1 MGQYDENEYGQE
13 QESETMTEGE
23 DEYEDDAE
31 YASQGLPPDNGYGGK
46 TYGSGNGDADD
57 NWMSIPSQND
67 GYNEQSAQEPMPPQ
81 NAGYGDNGYGVAQN
95 PQSPMPPQNN
105 GNYGQSNGYGQNQM
119 PPQNG
124 QSPMPPNDG
133 YNQYGYGQNAG
144 YEDNGY
150 GAAQNPMPPQ
160 NGDAQYGQ
168 GQMPPN
174 DGYGY
179 QQYGYGQDSNNGYG
193 ENQDAGQST
202 GGFDQFRGIGNADD
216 DNDGQ
221 RIFAANVDED
231 KSEVDIESDINI
243 IDQKPNIGRT
253 LKFGY
258 AEIFIVFIC
267 IVLLVCGAALCY
279 TRRKDEK
286 WLKLMDNEPE
296 YSVGYATF
304 EQV

>member
-1 MGQYDENEYGQE
+1 MGD
-13 QESETMTEGE
+13 
-23 DEYEDDAE
+23 
-31 YASQGLPPDNGYGGK
+31 
-46 TYGSGNGDADD
+46 
-57 NWMSIPSQND
+57 
-67 GYNEQSAQEPMPPQ
+67 
-81 NAGYGDNGYGVAQN
+81 
-95 PQSPMPPQNN
+95 
-105 GNYGQSNGYGQNQM
+105 GYGQNQM

-160 NGDAQYGQ
+160 NGDAQYG
-168 GQMPPN
+168 
-174 DGYGY
+174 
-179 QQYGYGQDSNNGYG
+179 YGQDSNNGYG

-216 DNDGQ
+216 
-221 RIFAANVDED
+221 
-231 KSEVDIESDINI
+231 DIESDINI